1 RVVCNFSTS
10 SGRKQD
16 MEGQQFVALLRGI
29 NVGGNN
35 IIKMADLKSCFEGMG
50 FTGVSTYIQSGNVI
64 FSSVER
70 DKAKLTRKIE
80 TVLSDRFSYKS
91 QLVLVTYRELEAIV
105 AGAPSGFGKFPGEY
119 KYDVMFLREG
129 LSASDLLR
137 QIPLTAGVDQVWNGA
152 GVIYFS
158 RLGNKSSQSRMS
170 KIITMPFYRE
180 ITIRNWNT
188 ATKLLNF

>member
-1 RVVCNFSTS
+1 
-10 SGRKQD
+10 
-16 MEGQQFVALLRGI
+16 MAGQRYITLLRGI

-35 IIKMADLKSCFEGMG
+35 IIKMTDLKSCFESMG

-64 FSSVER
+64 FYAGER
-70 DKAKLTRKIE
+70 DKAKLTVKIE
-80 TVLSDRFSYKS
+80 KALSESYNYSSRIVLI
-91 QLVLVTYRELEAIV
+91 TYQELEAIV

-129 LSASDLLR
+129 LSTADLIK
-137 QIPLTAGVDQVWNGA
+137 QIPLKEGVDQVWNGP

-158 RLGNKSSQSRMS
+158 RLGSKSSQSRMS

-188 ATKLLNF
+188 TTKLLNFS

>member
-1 RVVCNFSTS
+1 MT
-10 SGRKQD
+10 
-16 MEGQQFVALLRGI
+16 GQRYITLLRGI

-35 IIKMADLKSCFEGMG
+35 IIKMTDLKSCFESMG

-64 FSSVER
+64 FFAGER
-70 DKAKLTRKIE
+70 DKAKLTVKIE
-80 TVLSDRFSYKS
+80 KALSEMYGYNSRIVLI
-91 QLVLVTYRELEAIV
+91 TYQELEAIV

-129 LSASDLLR
+129 LSTGDLIK
-137 QIPLTAGVDQVWNGA
+137 QIPLKEGVDQVWNGP

-158 RLGNKSSQSRMS
+158 RLGSESSQSRMS
-170 KIITMPFYRE
+170 KIITMPFYRD

-188 ATKLLNF
+188 TSKLLNFS

>member
-1 RVVCNFSTS
+1 
-10 SGRKQD
+10 

-64 FSSVER
+64 FSSGEH
-70 DKAKLTRKIE
+70 DKGKLTRNIE
-80 TVLSDRFSYKS
+80 KVLSDRFSYKS

-129 LSASDLLR
+129 LSASDLVR
-137 QIPLTAGVDQVWNGA
+137 QIPLTEGVDQVWNGA

-158 RLGNKSSQSRMS
+158 RLGSRSSQSRMS
-170 KIITMPFYRE
+170 KVITMPFYRE

-188 ATKLLNF
+188 TTKLLNFS

>member
-1 RVVCNFSTS
+1 MAGHQYIT
-10 SGRKQD
+10 
-16 MEGQQFVALLRGI
+16 LLRGI

-35 IIKMADLKSCFEGMG
+35 IIKMTDLKSCFESMG

-64 FSSVER
+64 FMSGER
-70 DKAKLTRKIE
+70 NKTKLIRKIE
-80 TVLSDRFSYKS
+80 KELSERYNYSSRIVLI
-91 QLVLVTYRELEAIV
+91 TYQELEAIV

-129 LSASDLLR
+129 LSTADLMK
-137 QIPLTAGVDQVWNGA
+137 QIPFKEGVDQVWNGP

-158 RLGNKSSQSRMS
+158 RLGSESSQSRMS
-170 KIITMPFYRE
+170 KIITMPFYKE

-188 ATKLLNF
+188 TTKLLNFS

>member
-1 RVVCNFSTS
+1 
-10 SGRKQD
+10 
-16 MEGQQFVALLRGI
+16 MAGQKYITLLRGI

-35 IIKMADLKSCFEGMG
+35 IIKMTDLKSCFESMG

-64 FSSVER
+64 FFSGER
-70 DKAKLTRKIE
+70 DKAKLTVKIE
-80 TVLSDRFSYKS
+80 KELSERYGYSSRIVLITH
-91 QLVLVTYRELEAIV
+91 QELEAIV

-129 LSASDLLR
+129 LSAADLLK
-137 QIPLTAGVDQVWNGA
+137 QIPLKEGVDQVWNGD

-158 RLGNKSSQSRMS
+158 RLGSESSQSRMS

-188 ATKLLNF
+188 TTKLLNFS

>member
-1 RVVCNFSTS
+1 
-10 SGRKQD
+10 

-137 QIPLTAGVDQVWNGA
+137 QIPLTEGVDQVWNGA

-158 RLGNKSSQSRMS
+158 RLGSKSSQSRMS

-188 ATKLLNF
+188 TTKLLNF

>member
-1 RVVCNFSTS
+1 
-10 SGRKQD
+10 
-16 MEGQQFVALLRGI
+16 
-29 NVGGNN
+29 
-35 IIKMADLKSCFEGMG
+35 MG

-64 FSSVER
+64 FFSGES
-70 DKAKLTRKIE
+70 DKAKLTVKIE
-80 TVLSDRFSYKS
+80 KALSERYDYNSRIVLI
-91 QLVLVTYRELEAIV
+91 TYQELEAIV

-129 LSASDLLR
+129 LSTADLMK
-137 QIPLTAGVDQVWNGA
+137 QIPFKEGVDQVWNGP

-158 RLGNKSSQSRMS
+158 RLGSESSQSRMS

-188 ATKLLNF
+188 TSKLLNFS

>member
-1 RVVCNFSTS
+1 
-10 SGRKQD
+10 
-16 MEGQQFVALLRGI
+16 MEGQQYVALLRGI

-64 FSSVER
+64 FSSGER

-80 TVLSDRFSYKS
+80 KVLSDRFSYKS
-91 QLVLVTYRELEAIV
+91 QLVLVTYQELKAIV
-105 AGAPSGFGKFPGEY
+105 AGAPSAFGKFPGEY

-129 LSASDLLR
+129 LSVSDLLQ
-137 QIPLTAGVDQVWNGA
+137 QIPLKEGVDQVWSGS

-158 RLGNKSSQSRMS
+158 RLGSKSSQSRMS
-170 KIITMPFYRE
+170 KVITMSFYRE

-188 ATKLLNF
+188 TTKLLNFS

>member
-1 RVVCNFSTS
+1 MT
-10 SGRKQD
+10 
-16 MEGQQFVALLRGI
+16 GQRYITLLRGI

-35 IIKMADLKSCFEGMG
+35 IIKMTDLKSCFESMG

-64 FSSVER
+64 FFSGER
-70 DKAKLTRKIE
+70 DKAKLTVKIE
-80 TVLSDRFSYKS
+80 KALSEMYGYNSRIVLI
-91 QLVLVTYRELEAIV
+91 TYQELEAIV

-129 LSASDLLR
+129 LSTGDLIK
-137 QIPLTAGVDQVWNGA
+137 QIPLKEGVDQVWNGP

-158 RLGNKSSQSRMS
+158 RLGSESSQSRMS

-188 ATKLLNF
+188 TSKLLNFS

>member
-1 RVVCNFSTS
+1 MT
-10 SGRKQD
+10 
-16 MEGQQFVALLRGI
+16 GQRYITLLRGI

-35 IIKMADLKSCFEGMG
+35 IIKMTDLKSCFESMG

-64 FSSVER
+64 FFSGER
-70 DKAKLTRKIE
+70 DKAKLTVKIE
-80 TVLSDRFSYKS
+80 KALSEMYGYNSRIVLI
-91 QLVLVTYRELEAIV
+91 TYQELEAIV

-129 LSASDLLR
+129 LSTGDLIK
-137 QIPLTAGVDQVWNGA
+137 QIPLKEGVDQVWNGP

-158 RLGNKSSQSRMS
+158 RLGSESSQSRMS
-170 KIITMPFYRE
+170 KIITMPFYRD

-188 ATKLLNF
+188 TSKLLNFS